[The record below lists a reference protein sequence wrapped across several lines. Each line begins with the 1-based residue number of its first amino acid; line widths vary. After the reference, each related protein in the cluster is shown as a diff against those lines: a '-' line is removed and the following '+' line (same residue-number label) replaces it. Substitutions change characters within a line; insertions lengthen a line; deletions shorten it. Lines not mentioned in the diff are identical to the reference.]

1 MNFFRHRPLGLLAP
15 ALLIAVAG
23 CSTADDSGTVAV
35 PRPDA
40 RTAPLC
46 RSLHEVLPG
55 KVDGQR
61 RADPEPRS
69 VYTAGWGGP
78 AIILRCG
85 IVRPPKMVD
94 PKVAEGDDPNA
105 ISGGVNGVD
114 WLMEKQGDGTWR
126 FTTANRLAY
135 VQVTLPKKRSGP
147 DDSAQVL
154 TDLAPAVKKAIPKGI
169 ASMR

>member
-23 CSTADDSGTVAV
+23 CSTADDGTTVAA

-46 RSLHEVLPG
+46 RRLDEALPD
-55 KVDGQR
+55 KVDGR
-61 RADPEPRS
+61 HRDDPRPAS
-69 VYTAGWGGP
+69 AYTAGWSGP

-85 IVRPPKMVD
+85 VVRPPRMTD
-94 PKVAEGDDPNA
+94 PKVAQGHDPA
-105 ISGGVNGVD
+105 ALAGGVDGVD
-114 WLMEKQGDGTWR
+114 WLMEKQDDGSSR
-126 FTTANRLAY
+126 FTTANRRAY
-135 VQVTLPKKRSGP
+135 VEITLPRELSGP
-147 DDSAQVL
+147 DDSTAALV
-154 TDLAPAVKKAIPKGI
+154 DLAPAVKKAIPEGI